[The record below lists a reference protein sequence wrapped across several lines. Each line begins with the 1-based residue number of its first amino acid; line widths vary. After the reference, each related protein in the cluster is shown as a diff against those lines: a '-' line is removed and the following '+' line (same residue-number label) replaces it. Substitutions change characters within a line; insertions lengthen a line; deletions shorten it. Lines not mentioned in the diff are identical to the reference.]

1 MRGAAAAWATGMQS
15 YVADP
20 CRIATGVCQVA
31 RVEGLN
37 TQTMKT
43 TQKRTT
49 KQKRQTA
56 DQAGRGQAV
65 YEQLR
70 GLIIRGSLA
79 PGSPIIERPFA
90 DRLGVSRGSLRDALR
105 RLEHEGFVSATA
117 AGVYSRAVVTPLT
130 VADMDDIYTLIA
142 ALNGAGARKAA
153 ELRDAER
160 RRMADSMTVINEE
173 LAIALATPGQSSQKV
188 YDMDHRFH
196 MVYLGAVGGPRLH
209 AFYDA
214 VSSQGERYGRAYS
227 SALGHV
233 PAVGGMALA
242 STEEHRAIVEAI
254 SAGDPDAAER
264 AALIN
269 WRNAASRL
277 RVVITSTGERGSFFG
292 DVD

>member
-1 MRGAAAAWATGMQS
+1 
-15 YVADP
+15 
-20 CRIATGVCQVA
+20 
-31 RVEGLN
+31 
-37 TQTMKT
+37 MKT
-43 TQKRTT
+43 KTKR
-49 KQKRQTA
+49 KRQTA
-56 DQAGRGQAV
+56 DPTGRSQAV

-90 DRLGVSRGSLRDALR
+90 ERLGVSRGSLRDALR
-105 RLEHEGFVSATA
+105 RLEHEGFVSAAA

-153 ELRDAER
+153 ELPDAER
-160 RRMADSMTVINEE
+160 RRIADSMRAINEE
-173 LAIALATPGQSSQKV
+173 LAAALATPGQSSQKV

-196 MVYLGAVGGPRLH
+196 MTYLSAVGGPRFH
-209 AFYDA
+209 SFYDA

-227 SALGHV
+227 SALGQV

-242 STEEHRAIVEAI
+242 STDEHRAII
-254 SAGDPDAAER
+254 DGIRSGKPDAAER
-264 AALIN
+264 AALTN

-292 DVD
+292 AAD

>member
-1 MRGAAAAWATGMQS
+1 M
-15 YVADP
+15 
-20 CRIATGVCQVA
+20 
-31 RVEGLN
+31 
-37 TQTMKT
+37 MKT
-43 TQKRTT
+43 TQKRTI
-49 KQKRQTA
+49 KQDGQTA
-56 DQAGRGQAV
+56 DPAGRSQAV

-70 GLIIRGSLA
+70 TLIIRGSLA

-105 RLEHEGFVSATA
+105 RLEHEGFVSMTA

-153 ELRDAER
+153 ELPNADRQ
-160 RRMADSMTVINEE
+160 RMADSMAEINDA
-173 LAIALATPGQSSQKV
+173 LASALATAGQSSQQV

-196 MVYLGAVGGPRLH
+196 MVYLAVVGGPRLH

-227 SALGHV
+227 SALGQV

-242 STEEHRAIVEAI
+242 STDEHRAIIDAI
-254 SAGDPDAAER
+254 RSGDLDGAER

-292 DVD
+292 AAG

>member
-1 MRGAAAAWATGMQS
+1 M
-15 YVADP
+15 
-20 CRIATGVCQVA
+20 
-31 RVEGLN
+31 
-37 TQTMKT
+37 MKT

-49 KQKRQTA
+49 KSKRQTT
-56 DQAGRGQAV
+56 DTAGRGQAV

-70 GLIIRGSLA
+70 ELIIRGGLA

-105 RLEHEGFVSATA
+105 RLEHEGFVNATA

-153 ELRDAER
+153 ELPEADRNPI
-160 RRMADSMTVINEE
+160 ADSMTVLNEE
-173 LAIALATPGQSSQKV
+173 LAATLATPGQSSQDV

-196 MVYLGAVGGPRLH
+196 TVYLAAVGGPRLH

-227 SALGHV
+227 SAIGHV
-233 PAVGGMALA
+233 PAAGGMALA
-242 STEEHRAIVEAI
+242 STDEHRAIIDAI
-254 SAGDPDAAER
+254 RSGNPDAAER
-264 AALIN
+264 AALTN

-292 DVD
+292 AAD

>member
-1 MRGAAAAWATGMQS
+1 M
-15 YVADP
+15 
-20 CRIATGVCQVA
+20 
-31 RVEGLN
+31 
-37 TQTMKT
+37 T
-43 TQKRTT
+43 TRTKR
-49 KQKRQTA
+49 KRQTT
-56 DQAGRGQAV
+56 DPAGRSQAV

-70 GLIIRGSLA
+70 ELIISGSLA

-90 DRLGVSRGSLRDALR
+90 ERLGVSRGSLRDALR
-105 RLEHEGFVSATA
+105 RLEHEGFVSTTA

-153 ELRDAER
+153 ELPADER
-160 RRMADSMTVINEE
+160 RGIAESMTVINEE
-173 LAIALATPGQSSQKV
+173 MAAVLATPVQSWQKL
-188 YDMDHRFH
+188 YDLDRRLHLT
-196 MVYLGAVGGPRLH
+196 YLTPVGGPRLH

-242 STEEHRAIVEAI
+242 STDEHRAIIEGI
-254 SAGDPDAAER
+254 RSGKPDAAER

-292 DVD
+292 VPD